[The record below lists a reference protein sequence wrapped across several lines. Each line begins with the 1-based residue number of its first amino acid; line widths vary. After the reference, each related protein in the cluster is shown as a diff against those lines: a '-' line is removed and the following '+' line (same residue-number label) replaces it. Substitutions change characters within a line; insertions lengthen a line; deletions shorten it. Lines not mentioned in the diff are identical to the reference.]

1 MPICPRTNFCFVR
14 FVVVLRSL
22 TDAVRVFAA
31 CDRPAARHEDG
42 RSGVASLRRVQDGN
56 GGTIRAVGTRERRR
70 GVGRSARGWVA
81 LAAGALL
88 LVAAVV
94 VARGDTPSPSPTPP
108 AAGAPVD
115 ERLRVVQARRAAL
128 EQELARLRGRE
139 RSLLGEVEQIEL
151 EVRLSGEQL
160 HETQLLLQRTNA
172 ELDRTLARVRALDES
187 IRQARP
193 LLRARARSLYKLG
206 ELSYVRLLL
215 SVEQPADLFRG
226 YRFVTALA
234 RRDNER
240 FAAFRADLRA
250 LETTRAELEQRTR
263 DALALRADLERRR
276 RGLQGQRRRKTE
288 LLTHIVERKETH
300 ASYVAELQAA
310 EGQLERLVA
319 GFGAGDVSVPVAAFR
334 GSLPWPV
341 TGAVRVPFGRRK
353 HPRFDT
359 YTLQNGILIDAPED
373 APVAAVHGGTV
384 VFAERFLGYGLMLIV
399 DHGGKHHSLYAH
411 LASARV
417 GVGQR
422 VSAGQ
427 TLGTVGADSL
437 EGPGLYFELRV
448 QGKAE
453 DPAEWLVR
461 TATR

>member
-1 MPICPRTNFCFVR
+1 M
-14 FVVVLRSL
+14 
-22 TDAVRVFAA
+22 AA
-31 CDRPAARHEDG
+31 CDATTAI
-42 RSGVASLRRVQDGN
+42 S
-56 GGTIRAVGTRERRR
+56 RAVCPQPRYHRVVAAIGRDDSGRPSVRRWLPR
-70 GVGRSARGWVA
+70 VAGVLA
-81 LAAGALL
+81 LAAA
-88 LVAAVV
+88 VAA
-94 VARGDTPSPSPTPP
+94 RGEPPSPAATPSPVAEP
-108 AAGAPVD
+108 APVD
-115 ERLRVVQARRAAL
+115 QRLRTVQERRAAL
-128 EQELARLRGRE
+128 EQELKRLRGRE

-172 ELDRTLARVRALDES
+172 ELDQTLARVRALDES
-187 IRQARP
+187 IRKARP
-193 LLRARARSLYKLG
+193 QLKARARSLYKLG

-215 SVEQPADLFRG
+215 SVEQPGDLLRG

-240 FAAFRADLRA
+240 FASFRGDLHA

-276 RGLQGQRRRKTE
+276 RELLGQRRRKTE
-288 LLTHIVERKETH
+288 LLTQIVERKETH

-319 GFGAGDVSVPVAAFR
+319 GLAQGDVSVPVAAFR
-334 GSLPWPV
+334 GLLQWPAAGV
-341 TGAVRVPFGRRK
+341 VRVPFGRRK

-359 YTLQNGILIDAPED
+359 YTLQNGILIDAPEG
-373 APVAAVHGGTV
+373 APVTAVHDGNV

-411 LASARV
+411 LASASV

-422 VSAGQ
+422 VVAGQ
-427 TLGTVGADSL
+427 TLGTVGSDSL
-437 EGPGLYFELRV
+437 DGPGLYFEMRF

-461 TATR
+461 RAAR

>member
-1 MPICPRTNFCFVR
+1 MRALV
-14 FVVVLRSL
+14 
-22 TDAVRVFAA
+22 A
-31 CDRPAARHEDG
+31 C
-42 RSGVASLRRVQDGN
+42 LL
-56 GGTIRAVGTRERRR
+56 
-70 GVGRSARGWVA
+70 A
-81 LAAGALL
+81 LAACALAL
-88 LVAAVV
+88 AAVV
-94 VARGDTPSPSPTPP
+94 AARGDTPAGTSAPTFGAP
-108 AAGAPVD
+108 AAAEASPVD
-115 ERLRVVQARRAAL
+115 PRLRIVQERRAAL
-128 EQELARLRGRE
+128 ERELQSLRGRE

-193 LLRARARSLYKLG
+193 LLKSRARSLYKLG

-215 SVEQPADLFRG
+215 SVEQPGDLFRG

-240 FAAFRADLRA
+240 FASFRADLRA
-250 LETTRAELEQRTR
+250 LESTRAELEQRTR

-276 RGLQGQRRRKTE
+276 RDLSGQRRRKTE

-319 GFGAGDVSVPVAAFR
+319 GLATGDVSVPVAAFR

-359 YTLQNGILIDAPED
+359 YTLQNGILIDAPD
-373 APVAAVHGGTV
+373 GAPVAAVHEGSV
-384 VFAERFLGYGLMLIV
+384 VFAGRFLGYGLMLIV

-411 LASARV
+411 LASAGV
-417 GVGQR
+417 SVGQR
-422 VSAGQ
+422 VAAGQ
-427 TLGTVGADSL
+427 VIGTVGSDSL
-437 EGPGLYFELRV
+437 EGPGLYFELRF

-453 DPAEWLVR
+453 DPSEWLVR